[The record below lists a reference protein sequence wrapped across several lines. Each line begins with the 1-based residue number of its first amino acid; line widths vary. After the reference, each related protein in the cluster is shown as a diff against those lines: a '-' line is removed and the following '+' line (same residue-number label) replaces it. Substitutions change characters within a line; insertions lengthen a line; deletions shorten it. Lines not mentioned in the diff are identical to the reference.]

1 MRISKELKIG
11 LAAIVAL
18 LVIYSGMIFLKGL
31 KIFSNEVAYYVEMT
45 DVQGLPVGA
54 EVMAKG
60 MKIGQVKDI
69 EYDTECQKLVVE
81 INVSPSFQL
90 PKNTSASLSKEMLGT
105 MRMILN
111 TGEDFSNI
119 LAVGDTIK
127 GSGSDGVLD
136 MAADMVPQVQA
147 LLPKLDSILA
157 AVNALV
163 NDPALANSL
172 RNMEKVSADLTVTT
186 AGINSLLSKDVPMM
200 MTKANNICANLETT
214 TYNFSKIDLN
224 GMADK
229 ADQTL
234 SNFQD
239 MSFKLNT
246 AMSSKDNS
254 LGMLLNDN
262 TIALRLDSTLLNS
275 SLLLEDMKKHPS
287 RYVHFS
293 VFGKKDK

>member
-18 LVIYSGMIFLKGL
+18 LIIYSGMIFLKGL
-31 KIFSNEVAYYVEMT
+31 KIFSNEVAYYVEMA

-60 MKIGQVKDI
+60 MKVGQVKDI
-69 EYDTECQKLVVE
+69 EYDTERQKLVVE
-81 INVSPSFQL
+81 IDINPSFQL

-111 TGEDFSNI
+111 TGEDFSDI

-147 LLPKLDSILA
+147 LLPKLDSILT

-163 NDPALANSL
+163 NDPALTNSL
-172 RNMEKVSADLTVTT
+172 HNMEKVSADLTVTT
-186 AGINSLLSKDVPMM
+186 AGINSMLSKDVPML
-200 MTKANNICANLETT
+200 MTKANNICTNLETT
-214 TYNFSKIDLN
+214 TCSFSKIDLN

-234 SNFQD
+234 SNFHD

-262 TIALRLDSTLLNS
+262 SIALRLDSTLLNS